1 MKTKFFSN
9 FCYLFLLLIF
19 FISACSENVTD
30 SPVEEIKSRGD
41 VIGSDFLFEYKLDF
55 INSFF
60 SLLTAES
67 STEIELA
74 PIYSIKVYKI
84 VYQTIDAKGN
94 PAKASGSVYVP
105 QGINNLPMLSAHHGT
120 QTNRSRVG
128 SVSPLNSPEGIIAGT
143 LGYYGIVPDYLGL
156 GESQILH
163 PYLHAKSSAT
173 CVIDFIRAAKK
184 FASQN
189 NIQLN
194 GELFLAGYSEGG
206 FVTMAA
212 HKEIETNYS
221 TEFSVTASAPM
232 AGSYDMN
239 LTAHKIIEKEIY
251 DEPSFLSLLI
261 VAYNDVYGWNR
272 INNIFQNSYSNIVV
286 NLFDGTKTT
295 EEINTFLTNRVSE
308 LFKPEFISNYLAG
321 NDEFMNAAL
330 TENSLL
336 DWNPLAPIRLFHGNA
351 DEFVPYENANEAVQ
365 KLTLNG
371 GNIEL
376 ITIQNGTHATS
387 VLPSLI
393 GAVQWFEE
401 IKNQTVP
408 AIAAK

>member
-1 MKTKFFSN
+1 MIIKK
-9 FCYLFLLLIF
+9 LIRLGV
-19 FISACSENVTD
+19 ISVIIIVAFACGDSVTD
-30 SPVEEIKSRGD
+30 SPVEEPKSRGD
-41 VIGSDFLFEYKLDF
+41 IISSNFLFEYNIDY
-55 INSFF
+55 INTFF
-60 SLLTAES
+60 SFLAAES
-67 STEIELA
+67 GAEIEFSA
-74 PIYSIKVYKI
+74 EYSIKVYKI

-173 CVIDFIRAAKK
+173 CVIDFLRASEK
-184 FASQN
+184 FAEQN

-194 GELFLAGYSEGG
+194 GQLFLAGYSEGG
-206 FVTMAA
+206 YVTMAA

-221 TEFSVTASAPM
+221 NEFTVTASAPM

-251 DEPSFLSLLI
+251 DEPSFLSLLM
-261 VAYNDVYGWNR
+261 VAYNDIYGWNR
-272 INNIFQNSYSNIVV
+272 INNIFQSTYSNIVAG
-286 NLFDGTKTT
+286 LFDGTKTT
-295 EEINTFLTNRVSE
+295 EEINTFLTNKVSE

-321 NDEFMNAAL
+321 NDELMNAAL

-336 DWNPLAPIRLFHGNA
+336 NWSPLAPIRLFHGNA
-351 DEFVPYENANEAVQ
+351 DEFVPYENAAEAVQ

-371 GNIEL
+371 GSIEL
-376 ITIQNGTHATS
+376 ITIKNGTHATS
-387 VLPSLI
+387 VIPSLI
-393 GAVQWFEE
+393 GAVLWFEE
-401 IKNQTVP
+401 IKIQNLLP
-408 AIAAK
+408 IAVK

>member
-1 MKTKFFSN
+1 MTYKKFVRFG
-9 FCYLFLLLIF
+9 LLLALVIF
-19 FISACSENVTD
+19 SFACSENITD
-30 SPVEEIKSRGD
+30 SPVEEPKSRGD
-41 VIGSDFLFEYKLDF
+41 IISSNFLFEYNIDF
-55 INSFF
+55 LNSFF
-60 SLLTAES
+60 SFLTAES
-67 STEIELA
+67 GTEIELA

-128 SVSPLNSPEGIIAGT
+128 SVSPLNSPEGMIAGT

-184 FASQN
+184 FATQN

-194 GELFLAGYSEGG
+194 EELFLAGYSEGG
-206 FVTMAA
+206 YVTMAT

-221 TEFSVTASAPM
+221 NEFTVTASAPM

-239 LTAHKIIEKEIY
+239 LTARKIIDQEIY

-261 VAYNDVYGWNR
+261 VSYNDIYGWNR

-286 NLFDGTKTT
+286 GLFDGTKTT
-295 EEINTFLTNRVSE
+295 EEVNTFLTNKVSE
-308 LFKPEFISNYLAG
+308 LFKPEFISNYLSG
-321 NDEFMNAAL
+321 NDELMNAAL

-336 DWNPLAPIRLFHGNA
+336 NWSPLAPIRLFHGNA
-351 DEFVPYENANEAVQ
+351 DEFVPYENAAEAVQ

-371 GNIEL
+371 GSIEL
-376 ITIQNGTHATS
+376 ITIQSGTHATS
-387 VLPSLI
+387 VIPSLI
-393 GAVQWFEE
+393 GAVIWFEE
-401 IKNQTVP
+401 IKIQNSQT
-408 AIAAK
+408 IAAK